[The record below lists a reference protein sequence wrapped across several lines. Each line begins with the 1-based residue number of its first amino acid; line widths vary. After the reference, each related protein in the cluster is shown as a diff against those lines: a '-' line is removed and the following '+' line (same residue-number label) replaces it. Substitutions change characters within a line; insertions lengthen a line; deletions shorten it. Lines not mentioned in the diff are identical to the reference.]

1 MKTSTHLSYTTIFPC
16 SLKERYL
23 CRRRGLSSVETMKRS
38 WDEQEQVPLPQSVEV
53 LLGKICA
60 DKKQPWP
67 DGDVRREL
75 ASLSEESALETLQ
88 KISDSTRSIRT
99 LGGYIKWMIRQCSSS
114 SSSPSPSPSKTVR
127 STAHIQTPAP
137 PTTSITPHLSPPG
150 NVDCLF
156 IVVKVPSRCS
166 MIFLAKG

>member
-1 MKTSTHLSYTTIFPC
+1 MN
-16 SLKERYL
+16 YL
-23 CRRRGLSSVETMKRS
+23 MKRN
-38 WDEQEQVPLPQSVEV
+38 WDEQEQVRLPQSVEV
-53 LLGKICA
+53 LLGQICA

-75 ASLSEESALETLQ
+75 ASLSEASALETLQ

-114 SSSPSPSPSKTVR
+114 SPSPSKTVR
-127 STAHIQTPAP
+127 STAHIQTPGP
-137 PTTSITPHLSPPG
+137 PTTSITTHLSPPG

-156 IVVKVPSRCS
+156 IVVKVPSSCS
-166 MIFLAKG
+166 TIFLGS